1 MGAFTTWIVL
11 RPRLP
16 RGDGFTDGEQFL
28 SAMRT
33 RDELRLARWEPP
45 RPLEGGFNTGAS
57 ETRPS
62 IDPQSGRIYFVVGAS
77 EETHGGGEL
86 WVATP
91 EPGGSYA
98 TRPIRE
104 LDTPARELAPCFHDG
119 WLYFASDRSGGF
131 GGLDLWRSRPI
142 DDRFQPPENLGAS
155 VNGPA
160 DECDPAWRGDD
171 ELWFSSNRDAD
182 GQGSYDLY
190 SAKRTADGFE
200 RPLVAAELQSPY
212 DEREPTFSPDGRVVV
227 FASNRPDGRGG
238 YDLWRALWKDG
249 RFLPPANLGAPNGPG
264 DDTGP
269 TLADGGLTLIFASAR
284 DGATSSDLY
293 RTRTRE
299 LFAVE

>member
-1 MGAFTTWIVL
+1 MSRAPDGARGWRVSLQHLLKNAVVCTSLVAIGAFATWIVL

-33 RDELRLARWEPP
+33 RDELRLARWEAPT
-45 RPLEGGFNTGAS
+45 PLGGGLHTGAG

-62 IDPQSGRIYFVVGAS
+62 IDVASGRVYFVVGAS
-77 EETHGGGEL
+77 EETAGGGEL

-91 EPGGSYA
+91 EPGGRYA

-119 WLYFASDRSGGF
+119 WLYFASDRTGGL
-131 GGLDLWRSRPI
+131 GGLDLWRSRLI

-155 VNGPA
+155 VNSAA
-160 DECDPAWRGDD
+160 DDADPAWRDD

-182 GQGSYDLY
+182 GQGSFDLW
-190 SAKRTADGFE
+190 SAKRGEEGFE
-200 RPLVAAELQSPY
+200 KPQLAADLQSPY
-212 DEREPTFSPDGRVVV
+212 DERTPAFSPDGRVVV

-249 RFLPPANLGAPNGPG
+249 RV
-264 DDTGP
+264 
-269 TLADGGLTLIFASAR
+269 R
-284 DGATSSDLY
+284 
-293 RTRTRE
+293 
-299 LFAVE
+299 